1 MEQSLQRSSTLGIAR
16 ILTKADVA
24 TLKKSHKDL
33 EALNS
38 DMEKASLLV
47 SAHAVDTVI
56 FWSFVARCITHITN
70 KGKFTFEGVVYTSLE
85 DIKSNVIVEIAK
97 AKGVDSK
104 DIEHTWT
111 LAAQRESKLDSAT
124 LEANKAM
131 KLETLDSPA
140 FLAKKAGFVLGKAC
154 FEKASSK
161 NKFVLN
167 SIGTDVK
174 LTEHLLHGV
183 PIVRTIPLVICLKNW
198 QPYKNDLPT
207 VLPSAACNK
216 HSFTLRSITEFDTQ
230 VARYFAA
237 LCAYHEKVAVMTQ
250 TKLVYHIRPSELV
263 NEEPLKKGALILALV
278 VGLANVV
285 IKKGGST
292 QVQTGHFIKPD
303 VQILINKPSQPNSGQ
318 VKEWKQD
325 VFLSPFF
332 WVDTTR
338 DESLANCELKL
349 VKSDGVTIPIIT
361 NVKVLKPHVPLVY
374 FVAAT
379 EVTPLQGATIVAA
392 TKKRKAVV

>member
-1 MEQSLQRSSTLGIAR
+1 MDT
-16 ILTKADVA
+16 
-24 TLKKSHKDL
+24 
-33 EALNS
+33 
-38 DMEKASLLV
+38 ASLLV

-56 FWSFVARCITHITN
+56 FWRFVVRCITHITN
-70 KGKFTFEGVVYTSLE
+70 KGKFTFEGVVYKSLE
-85 DIKSNVIVEIAK
+85 EIKSILIVEVAN

-111 LAAQRESKLDSAT
+111 CATQGEFKIDSAK

-131 KLETLDSPA
+131 NLETVDSPA
-140 FLAKKAGFVLGKAC
+140 FLAKKAGFVVGKAC

-167 SIGTDVK
+167 SIDTDVK
-174 LTEHLLHGV
+174 LTEHLLHGKPIECTV
-183 PIVRTIPLVICLKNW
+183 PLAIFLRNW
-198 QPYKNDLPT
+198 QPYKNDLST
-207 VLPSAACNK
+207 VLSRDACNK
-216 HSFTLRSITEFDTQ
+216 HSFTLSSITEVDTQ

-250 TKLVYHIRPSELV
+250 EKLAYHLRPSELV
-263 NEEPLKKGALILALV
+263 NDDQLKKGALILAPVCGLV
-278 VGLANVV
+278 NVV
-285 IKKGGST
+285 IKKGIAS

-303 VQILINKPSQPNSGQ
+303 VQLFINKPLQPTSGE

-338 DESLANCELKL
+338 DESLANCELKF
-349 VKSDGVTIPIIT
+349 VKSHGVTIPIIT
-361 NVKVLKPHVPLVY
+361 NVKVVKQHVPLVY
-374 FVAAT
+374 FVAAAS
-379 EVTPLQGATIVAA
+379 VTPLQGVTIVAA
-392 TKKRKAVV
+392 TKKRKGV

>member
-1 MEQSLQRSSTLGIAR
+1 M
-16 ILTKADVA
+16 D
-24 TLKKSHKDL
+24 
-33 EALNS
+33 
-38 DMEKASLLV
+38 KASLLV

-56 FWSFVARCITHITN
+56 FWRFVVRCITHITN

-85 DIKSNVIVEIAK
+85 EIKSNLIVEIAN

-131 KLETLDSPA
+131 NLETLDSPA
-140 FLAKKAGFVLGKAC
+140 FLAKKAGFVVGKAC

-167 SIGTDVK
+167 SIDTDVK

-183 PIVRTIPLVICLKNW
+183 PIVCTVPLAIFLKQW

-207 VLPSAACNK
+207 VLSTDACNQ
-216 HSFTLRSITEFDTQ
+216 HSFTLSSVTEVDTQ

-237 LCAYHEKVAVMTQ
+237 LCAYHEKVAVLTQ
-250 TKLVYHIRPSELV
+250 TKLVYHLRPSELV
-263 NEEPLKKGALILALV
+263 NEEQLKKGALILAPV
-278 VGLANVV
+278 CGLANVV
-285 IKKGGST
+285 IKKGMAS
-292 QVQTGHFIKPD
+292 QVQTGHFVKPD
-303 VQILINKPSQPNSGQ
+303 VQLLINKPLQPTSED
-318 VKEWKQD
+318 VKVWKQD
-325 VFLSPFF
+325 LFLSPFF

-338 DESLANCELKL
+338 DASLANCELKL